1 MNKMLNLISKK
12 LSTALKVIGGV
23 LVAGAFF
30 AFGIF
35 AGHKLLGDKDQKKA
49 NQLIRQEMQTRKS
62 RKIVQI
68 TGEYFLSPSANENAI
83 YEAMA
88 IVSLLKGDNLAVIKE
103 KFEVS
108 QREMLTLQK
117 DLENAKELLR
127 DTKLEY
133 KLQAKATAIKM
144 MVADERVSLGALSTL
159 LDETEELLKEAEPKY
174 NENMNFNR

>member
-1 MNKMLNLISKK
+1 MLNLISKK

-68 TGEYFLSPSANENAI
+68 TDKFCPTLYESKGNCLYNAMEI
-83 YEAMA
+83 IKM
-88 IVSLLKGDNLAVIKE
+88 LKGDDLAVIKE
-103 KFEVS
+103 NLEVPAYNMRKL
-108 QREMLTLQK
+108 QGDLILTK
-117 DLENAKELLR
+117 DMIENEILKSKVKAKEHII
-127 DTKLEY
+127 EM
-133 KLQAKATAIKM
+133 I
-144 MVADERVSLGALSTL
+144 VANERVSLGALSTL
-159 LDETEELLKEAEPKY
+159 LDETEELLKEVELQH
-174 NENMNFNR
+174 